1 MSDITEIFISIIE
14 EAPGIDMAEAEF
26 SRLLEDDPALRKQ
39 YKEYCHEQGA
49 SERSAFTEFCEEY
62 CSDRNSV
69 WDSLNDYDNEE

>member
-26 SRLLEDDPALRKQ
+26 SRLLVDAPALRKQ
-39 YKEYCHEQGA
+39 YKEYCH
-49 SERSAFTEFCEEY
+49 EFCEEY